1 MAGVLWLVFLSVV
14 LPISR
19 ADDRPN
25 FVFLVADDVG
35 IGDVG
40 CFGNDTIR
48 TPNIDSIAANGAK
61 LTQHLAAAAVCTP
74 SRSAFLTGRLPVRFG
89 MAGTDLPRALIF
101 LAAPAG
107 LPRSEVTF
115 PQMAKDHGYQTA
127 LIGKW
132 HLGLNCKWAGDHCH
146 HPSKFGFDYFYG
158 LPGSNSPECD
168 PDNLSDMFTGPT
180 AKIFTKRMYSRLR
193 LWEIAGSLFLGFLA
207 LKHFQYIKWK
217 TFIVWSFIGWS
228 AIILLYA
235 FLANGRQFNCVMMR
249 DDDVIEQPL
258 DVSTLTPRMTLEAVK
273 FLEERKA
280 KKEQFLLEVS
290 YWNAHTA
297 LLPYKEFRGKSRH
310 GLYGDTVEEMDW
322 SIGVVMATL
331 ERLGLTNNTFVY
343 FTSDNGAH
351 MEIGD
356 AGGSNGIY
364 KGGKGQGG
372 SEGGIRM
379 PTLVQWPRKIRP
391 GTVVTEATSQMDIFP
406 TVADILKAPLPQD
419 RVMDGRNI
427 LPLLGGAKQPSPHDF
442 LFHYCGNVLHA
453 VRYRP
458 RKGSVTWKAHF
469 ASYPW
474 LPGTSHCGVQQ
485 MVCYCDV
492 QWGVTF
498 NDPPLLYDVT
508 NDPTEDRPIS
518 ADSNPKYREVLDVIT
533 KAVEEHKQSLTK
545 VDDQLAAGPLF
556 LPRPWLQPCC
566 NFPFCN
572 CQEEVDLSSL
582 KITV

>member
-1 MAGVLWLVFLSVV
+1 MAGVLWMVLLSAV
-14 LPISR
+14 LPMISR

-25 FVFLVADDVG
+25 FVFLVADDLG

-40 CFGNDTIR
+40 CFGNDTLR
-48 TPNIDSIAANGAK
+48 TPNIDRIAANGAK

-89 MAGTDLPRALIF
+89 MAGTDRPLAYIF
-101 LAAPAG
+101 LAAPSG
-107 LPRSEVTF
+107 LPRSEFTF

-146 HPSKFGFDYFYG
+146 HPNKFGFDYFYG
-158 LPGSNSPECD
+158 FPGSNAPECD
-168 PDNLSDMFTGPT
+168 PDNVTAGATGKFAADRIYTRFRVWEVALSV
-180 AKIFTKRMYSRLR
+180 
-193 LWEIAGSLFLGFLA
+193 FLGLLA
-207 LKHFQYIKWK
+207 LKYFRYVQWK
-217 TFIVWSFIGWS
+217 TVIVFSVVGWS
-228 AIILLYA
+228 TVICTYA
-235 FLANGRQFNCVMMR
+235 FWANGRQFNCVMMR
-249 DDDVIEQPL
+249 DDDVIEQPY
-258 DVSTLTPRMTLEAVK
+258 DVSTMTPRMTLEATR

-280 KKEQFLLEVS
+280 KKEPFLLEVS

-331 ERLGLTNNTFVY
+331 DRLGLTNNTFVY

-356 AGGSNGIY
+356 AGGWNGKY
-364 KGGKGQGG
+364 KGSKGQGG

-379 PTLVQWPRKIRP
+379 PTVVQWPRKIKP

-406 TVADILKAPLPQD
+406 TLAEILKAPLPQD
-419 RVMDGRNI
+419 REMDGRNI

-442 LFHYCGNVLHA
+442 LFHYCGDRLHA

-458 RKGSVTWKAHF
+458 RKGKVTWKAHY
-469 ASYPW
+469 ASYNW
-474 LPGTSHCGVQQ
+474 EPGTTRCGVDRL
-485 MVCYCDV
+485 VCFCDV
-492 QWGVTF
+492 PFVTW

-533 KAVEEHKQSLTK
+533 KAVAEHKQNLTE
-545 VDDQLAAGPLF
+545 VPNQFRIPLF
-556 LPRPWLQPCC
+556 FPRPWLQPCC
-566 NFPFCN
+566 NFPYCN

-582 KITV
+582 KITAH

>member
-1 MAGVLWLVFLSVV
+1 
-14 LPISR
+14 
-19 ADDRPN
+19 
-25 FVFLVADDVG
+25 
-35 IGDVG
+35 
-40 CFGNDTIR
+40 
-48 TPNIDSIAANGAK
+48 
-61 LTQHLAAAAVCTP
+61 
-74 SRSAFLTGRLPVRFG
+74 
-89 MAGTDLPRALIF
+89 MAGTDLPRALIY

-132 HLGLNCKWAGDHCH
+132 HLGLNCKWVGDHCH
-146 HPSKFGFDYFYG
+146 HPNKFGFDYFYG

-168 PDNLSDMFTGPT
+168 PDHLSDMFAGPT
-180 AKIFTKRMYSRLR
+180 AKIFAKRMYSRLR
-193 LWEIAGSLFLGFLA
+193 LWEIAGSLFFGLLA
-207 LKHFQYIKWK
+207 LKYFQFIKWK

-228 AIILLYA
+228 AVILLYA
-235 FLANGRQFNCVMMR
+235 FLANGRQFNCIMMR
-249 DDDVIEQPL
+249 NDDVIEQPY

-379 PTLVQWPRKIRP
+379 PTLVQWPRKIKP
-391 GTVVTEATSQMDIFP
+391 GTIVTEATSQMDIFP

-419 RVMDGRNI
+419 RVMDGQNI

-458 RKGSVTWKAHF
+458 RKGKVTWKAQF

-474 LPGTSHCGVQQ
+474 LYGTSQCSLENL
-485 MVCYCDV
+485 VCFCDV
-492 QWGVTF
+492 NWGVTF
-498 NDPPLLYDVT
+498 NDPPLLYDIT

-518 ADSNPKYREVLDVIT
+518 ADSNPKYQEVLNVIT
-533 KAVEEHKQSLTK
+533 KAVKEHKQSLTK
-545 VDDQLAAGPLF
+545 VDNQFTMPRF
-556 LPRPWLQPCC
+556 FPRPWLQPCC
-566 NFPFCN
+566 NFPYCN
-572 CQEEVDLSSL
+572 CREGVDLSPL
-582 KITV
+582 KITVK

>member
-14 LPISR
+14 LPVSR

-25 FVFLVADDVG
+25 FVFLVADDLG

-89 MAGTDLPRALIF
+89 MAGTDQPLAYVW
-101 LAAPAG
+101 LAAPSG

-132 HLGLNCKWAGDHCH
+132 HLGLNCKWVGDHCH
-146 HPSKFGFDYFYG
+146 HPNKFGFDYFYG
-158 LPGSNSPECD
+158 FPGTNAPECD
-168 PDNLSDMFTGPT
+168 PDDVSEGGTGAT
-180 AKIFTKRMYSRLR
+180 AKFATNRFYTRLYI
-193 LWEIAGSLFLGFLA
+193 WEIAVSVFLVLLT
-207 LKHFQYIKWK
+207 LKYFQCIQWK
-217 TFIVWSFIGWS
+217 TVIVLSVIGWS
-228 AIILLYA
+228 AVICTYVYWM
-235 FLANGRQFNCVMMR
+235 NGRVINCVMMR
-249 DDDVIEQPL
+249 DDDVIEQPY
-258 DVSTLTPRMTLEAVK
+258 DVSTLTPRMTLEAVR
-273 FLEERKA
+273 FLKERKE
-280 KKEQFLLEVS
+280 KKEPFLLEVP

-310 GLYGDTVEEMDW
+310 GLYGDAVEEMDW

-331 ERLGLTNNTFVY
+331 DRLGLTNNTFVY

-356 AGGSNGIY
+356 AGGWNGMY
-364 KGGKGQGG
+364 KGSKGQGG

-379 PTLVQWPRKIRP
+379 PTLVQWPRKIKA
-391 GTVVTEATSQMDIFP
+391 GTVVTEPTSQMDIFP
-406 TVADILKAPLPQD
+406 TVADILQAPLPQD

-442 LFHYCGNVLHA
+442 MFHYCGNILHA

-458 RKGSVTWKAHF
+458 KKGNVTWKAHF

-474 LPGTSHCGVQQ
+474 APGTTHCGDQQ
-485 MVCYCDV
+485 IACFCDV

-508 NDPTEDRPIS
+508 NDPTEDRLIT
-518 ADSNPKYREVLDVIT
+518 ADSYPKYREVLDVIQ
-533 KAVEEHKQSLTK
+533 KAVEEHKQSLTP
-545 VDDQLAAGPLF
+545 VDNQFTMPLF
-556 LPRPWLQPCC
+556 FPRPWLQPCC
-566 NFPFCN
+566 NFPSCN
-572 CQEEVDLSSL
+572 CREDVDFSSL
-582 KITV
+582 KVRV